1 MQTSTYSLKRK
12 ALGDLT
18 NCSIDEEIDPLKT
31 DHILCN
37 DAVEMMPNITGP
49 VEVHH
54 MSVNVC
60 KTYIPYWDG
69 TSMISAR
76 VSYLMMISV
85 T

>member
-18 NCSIDEEIDPLKT
+18 NCSIDEETGPLKT
-31 DHILCN
+31 DHILCS
-37 DAVEMMPNITGP
+37 DAVEMMPNITETSRSP
-49 VEVHH
+49 SYER
-54 MSVNVC
+54 
-60 KTYIPYWDG
+60 KRFQTYIPYWVG